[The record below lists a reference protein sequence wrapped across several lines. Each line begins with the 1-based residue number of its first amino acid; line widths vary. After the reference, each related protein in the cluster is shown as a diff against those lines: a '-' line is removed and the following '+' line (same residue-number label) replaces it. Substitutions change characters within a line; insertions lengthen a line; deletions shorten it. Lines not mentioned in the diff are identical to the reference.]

1 MAVIQVGVA
10 NSSVFTDRG
19 NLEQTLSLVGWQFG
33 TTASGGVYTLRQGTT
48 TASLS
53 FTFGPNGNIFGMEY
67 ATITAGNFADLS
79 RNTWTVTD
87 LNLPLAGLQANL
99 ANIMPLITG
108 GNDFITGNDV
118 NTSGYGGNQII
129 YAGAG
134 NDEVRGLGSND
145 TIWGGTGNDRLFGGD
160 GNDRLNGESGN
171 DLLNGGAGADVLDGG
186 EGTDTANYFNAVAG
200 VNVNLLTGFGNGG
213 EAQGDSYISIE
224 NIDGGDG
231 NDTLTGSNTDNRIFG
246 YSGDD
251 VLYGMGGND
260 TLHGNFG
267 ADTLYGGDGNDYLVS
282 NQTGT
287 SKLYGDAGD
296 DFLDGFG
303 SAALMDGGA
312 GWDMAVYNMSS
323 AGVNVNLSTGIGSG
337 GAAAG
342 DTYVGIEAI
351 SSTAYNDLLTG
362 TNETNYFWA
371 GSGDDQLFGMGGF
384 DNLDGAAGNDQIF
397 GGAGDDYLY
406 GGEGSDTI
414 HADGGNDTAYGG
426 NGDDYFIA
434 TGGILTAYGDL
445 GNDLLYGGISADRL
459 DGGGGNDVLWGS
471 YGNDALYG
479 GAGSDVL
486 MGALGADVFYG
497 GSGTDYFAMNND
509 IAYGAYDNIV
519 DFTDGIDLMQL
530 PEYAR
535 NALTITTASFG
546 CIVSIA
552 LADSSYNIYVGGV
565 NAAQIADQIYYYGS

>member
-33 TTASGGVYTLRQGTT
+33 TTSSGGAYTLRQGTT
-48 TASLS
+48 TASLN
-53 FTFGPNGNIFGMEY
+53 FTFGPNGNIISMEY

-160 GNDRLNGESGN
+160 GDDKLNGEAGD

-200 VNVNLLTGFGNGG
+200 VNVDLLTGLGSGG
-213 EAQGDSYISIE
+213 EAQGDRYISIE
-224 NIDGGDG
+224 NIDGGEG
-231 NDTLTGSNTDNRIFG
+231 NDTLTGSNADNRIYG
-246 YSGDD
+246 SDGDD
-251 VLYGMGGND
+251 IVYGMGGND
-260 TLHGNFG
+260 TLYGGFG
-267 ADTLYGGDGNDYLVS
+267 TDTLYGGDGNDYLANFS
-282 NQTGT
+282 GT
-287 SKLYGDAGD
+287 SKLYGGAGD

-303 SAALMDGGA
+303 SAAQMDGGD
-312 GWDMAVYNMSS
+312 GWDMAVYNVGS
-323 AGVNVNLSTGIGSG
+323 AGVNVNLLTGIGSG
-337 GAAAG
+337 GSAQG
-342 DTYVGIEAI
+342 DTYAGIEAI
-351 SSTAYNDLLTG
+351 SSTAYNDTLTG
-362 TNETNYFWA
+362 TNGTNYFWS

-384 DNLDGAAGNDQIF
+384 DNLDGAAGNDSIF
-397 GGAGDDYLY
+397 GGEGDDLLN
-406 GGEGSDTI
+406 GGDGSDTI
-414 HADGGNDTAYGG
+414 HADAGKDTVFGGNGNDYVIGTGGSLTADGGAGNDQLYGGMSADQLSGGIGDDFLWGSHGNDT
-426 NGDDYFIA
+426 
-434 TGGILTAYGDL
+434 
-445 GNDLLYGGISADRL
+445 
-459 DGGGGNDVLWGS
+459 
-471 YGNDALYG
+471 LYG
-479 GAGSDVL
+479 GAGVDVVA
-486 MGALGADVFYG
+486 GALGADVMYG
-497 GSGTDYFAMNND
+497 GAGTDYFAMNYD
-509 IAYGAYDNIV
+509 IAYNAYDSIV
-519 DFTDGIDLMQL
+519 DFTDGVDWLQL

-535 NALTITTASFG
+535 GLATVTNASFG
-546 CIVSIA
+546 CVVSIA
-552 LADSSYNIYVGGV
+552 LADSSYNLYIAGV
-565 NAAQIADQIYYYGS
+565 NAAQIADQIYYYGT